1 MAAPSYSDVIDLI
14 NQFIITNGN
23 NEITAAVLNPVLE
36 FMTDFANN
44 NMGDLSL
51 LTTDLTT
58 DLVSAINS
66 LKQNFDDLSNNG
78 VQLYT
83 GVPDP
88 NVTPPTTYNYADF
101 YMQIDSIDSSPIVLW
116 QWNGFNWV
124 QASQFELLSNKV
136 GVFTIDGTG
145 QLYYNVDYINSAIAT
160 VGNFPKLQITATA
173 GQTVFPLGTT
183 ILANAVFWN
192 GAILNGNDWSQL
204 GSNITISFPAS
215 LNDLFQFT

>member
-66 LKQNFDDLSNNG
+66 LKQDFDDLSNNG

-83 GVPDP
+83 GVDNP
-88 NVTPPTTYNYADF
+88 NITPPATYNYADF
-101 YMQIDSIDSSPIVLW
+101 YMQIDSFDSSPILLW
-116 QWNGFNWV
+116 QWDGFNWV
-124 QASQFELLSNKV
+124 EASQFELLTNKV
-136 GVFTIDGTG
+136 GIFTVDGTG
-145 QLYYNVDYINSAIAT
+145 QLYYNVDYINSLPALNSLT
-160 VGNFPKLQITATA
+160 EQIEYTATGGETTIDIGTNSKVKSWFWDGSLQA
-173 GQTVFPLGTT
+173 KSQWTQTGSILNLAFPL
-183 ILANAVFWN
+183 AA
-192 GAILNGNDWSQL
+192 
-204 GSNITISFPAS
+204 GSFNIFI
-215 LNDLFQFT
+215 